1 MPKAK
6 VNDIQIYYEVYGN
19 GSPLVLIEGLS
30 YSTWM
35 WFKQI
40 PEFSRHFQ
48 VIVFDNRGSGKTD
61 KPDILYTIRLF
72 ADDTAGLL
80 RSLGIG
86 RAHILG
92 YSMGG
97 VIAQQLTLDHP
108 EMVHALI
115 LCSTFLA
122 GPHAIA
128 MPADILKELQNIEEL
143 TQEQII
149 RKNMA
154 LAYTREYLREHQEE
168 FDQMVAWR
176 LKDNQPPYPYL
187 RQLAAATN
195 LNIEDRLGEIRNP
208 TLILHGDLD
217 NIVPAE
223 NARIIAKAIPQA
235 QLIIYEGVSHHLF
248 TAKAEDLNKDVIKFL
263 KGLI

>member
-1 MPKAK
+1 
-6 VNDIQIYYEVYGN
+6 
-19 GSPLVLIEGLS
+19 
-30 YSTWM
+30 
-35 WFKQI
+35 
-40 PEFSRHFQ
+40 

-61 KPDILYTIRLF
+61 KPDIPYTIQLF
-72 ADDTAGLL
+72 ANDTAGLMRVL
-80 RSLGIG
+80 DVKK
-86 RAHILG
+86 AHVLG

-97 VIAQQLTLDHP
+97 LIAQRLALDHP
-108 EMVHALI
+108 EMIHGLI

-122 GPHAIA
+122 GPN
-128 MPADILKELQNIEEL
+128 MVPVSPDILKELQNIEGL
-143 TQEQII
+143 TEEQII

-154 LAYTREYLREHQEE
+154 LAYTKEYLREHQEE

-176 LKDNQPPYPYL
+176 LRDNQPQYSYL

-195 LNIEDRLGEIRNP
+195 FNIEDRLKEIRNP

-223 NARIIAKAIPQA
+223 NARLIAKAIPQA

-248 TAKAEDLNKDVIKFL
+248 TARAEDLNKDVIKFL
-263 KGLI
+263 KELI